1 MGISTPKND
10 MSAKVYQHPKS
21 PYYQAWFL
29 IWDAKKQTWKPITKS
44 TRCRDEAKA
53 LEIAREY
60 ERVALAAGGPSAGT
74 RLSRDFAVRVI
85 NDIMRLAGHRE
96 IEDVRVWKEYVAAWM
111 ASAKKRLGEST
122 YKSYRSRLNRFNTW
136 LGKDVALPLGSISG
150 EMLQSWYQDGRDS
163 GLSTSSMNGTA
174 TLLHSIFER
183 AKDEGFTLRNPVNL
197 LDRDMQECNKRD
209 TFTPADMEALL
220 TYLRADPKR
229 QDWLTVALLGLCT
242 SQRLGDCAKATRG
255 QFVQGKPFWIWE
267 VQQGKTKKKLR
278 IPIVEPLASHL
289 ERLWSQPTD
298 SVFLAPSL
306 AATTPDGSAGLSSQ
320 FNAIL
325 KAAGI
330 QGRKIEGKGKRGRSF
345 HSKTFHSTRHTCN
358 SLLANAGVPPELR
371 KMITGHSDDATNLIY
386 THFEDTKKAKALS
399 KAFAPKKQKQG

>member
-1 MGISTPKND
+1 MN
-10 MSAKVYQHPKS
+10 AKVYKHPKS
-21 PYYQAWFL
+21 PYFQAWFL
-29 IWDAKKQTWKPITKS
+29 VWEPKKQAWKPLTKS
-44 TRCRDEAKA
+44 TRCRDAAKA

-60 ERVALAAGGPSAGT
+60 ERVAQAAGGPSAGT
-74 RLSRDFAVRVI
+74 RLSRDFVVRVI
-85 NDIMRLAGHRE
+85 NDIMRLSGHRE
-96 IEDVRVWKEYVAAWM
+96 VEDAKLWKDYAVTWM
-111 ASAKKRLGEST
+111 AAAKKRLGAST
-122 YKSYRSRLNRFNTW
+122 FKAYNSRLKNFEKW

-150 EMLQSWYQDGRDS
+150 EMLQAWYQAGRDA
-163 GLSTSSMNGTA
+163 GLATSSMNGTA
-174 TLLHSIFER
+174 TLLFSIFER

-197 LDRDMQECNKRD
+197 LDRDNAEGNKRD

-220 TYLRADPKR
+220 TYLRAAPER

-242 SQRLGDCAKATRG
+242 SQRLGDCATATRG
-255 QFVQGKPFWIWE
+255 QFVQGKPFWIWD
-267 VQQGKTKKKLR
+267 VQQRKTKTKLR

-306 AATTPDGSAGLSSQ
+306 AVNPGTGFAELSKQ
-320 FNAIL
+320 FGVIL
-325 KAAGI
+325 AEAGI
-330 QGRKIEGKGKRGRSF
+330 QGRKVEAKGTLGRGF

-371 KMITGHSDDATNLIY
+371 KMITGHADAATNLIY
-386 THFEDTKKAKALS
+386 THFEDTKKAKALN